1 MFFICPFPFMVSI
14 LFSRVFITV
23 SSFPRRHAALAPVYF
38 PLWVALRGE
47 GAAVAAQLADGCLGR
62 VDW

>member
-1 MFFICPFPFMVSI
+1 MVSI
-14 LFSRVFITV
+14 AFSWVFFTV
-23 SSFPRRHAALAPVYF
+23 SSFLHRHAALAPVYF

-47 GAAVAAQLADGCLGR
+47 KAAVAAQLADGCLGR